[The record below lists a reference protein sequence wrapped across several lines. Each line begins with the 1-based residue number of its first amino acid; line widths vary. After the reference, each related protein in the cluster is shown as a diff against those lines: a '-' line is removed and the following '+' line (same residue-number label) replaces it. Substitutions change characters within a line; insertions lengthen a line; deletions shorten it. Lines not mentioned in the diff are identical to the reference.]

1 MQYVVQP
8 VLQTDQILRDQ
19 LGITLGRQLDLATVQ
34 QLRDVLGVDGLV
46 FGVLDDFST
55 KAFGLLTEKRGR
67 MRLSLLHASDGAQAW
82 ASGAGVIGRIRVV
95 GGTAGKVAAGFEA
108 ASRLEVAKES
118 AEQAQK
124 ITGGQSV
131 GKLPGGLDLVP
142 APWFTIPTVEIGQEP
157 AGGDKAKQEGGN
169 VGAGLAAGLGEQ
181 LIERAVG
188 KPLYQ
193 EVRLMLNLLL
203 RPDAVAVLEAAA
215 VQRLE
220 RTLASGRTR
229 TQEQLAM
236 EIATKSAEL
245 NTIRLLRPLPVGPG
259 PLPPAAPTA
268 HEPGKP

>member
-1 MQYVVQP
+1 M
-8 VLQTDQILRDQ
+8 
-19 LGITLGRQLDLATVQ
+19 
-34 QLRDVLGVDGLV
+34 
-46 FGVLDDFST
+46 
-55 KAFGLLTEKRGR
+55 
-67 MRLSLLHASDGAQAW
+67 
-82 ASGAGVIGRIRVV
+82 
-95 GGTAGKVAAGFEA
+95 
-108 ASRLEVAKES
+108 
-118 AEQAQK
+118 
-124 ITGGQSV
+124 
-131 GKLPGGLDLVP
+131 
-142 APWFTIPTVEIGQEP
+142 
-157 AGGDKAKQEGGN
+157 
-169 VGAGLAAGLGEQ
+169 GAGLAAGLGEQ

-259 PLPPAAPTA
+259 ALPVTPSPAPVGNQPLP
-268 HEPGKP
+268 